1 MFQVQGRQYF
11 CPKLFQQHYNIP
23 LLTKIG
29 SCDFNSQPKKKDNYF
44 HGPFLE
50 KLLKYCKTTE
60 SVVKKMLDLI
70 FFHPRNYAL
79 NYTFPNNPMVCFALT
94 PCIGSEV
101 YRKNVFFSIKQT
113 LKHVTWE

>member
-50 KLLKYCKTTE
+50 KLFKYCKTTE
-60 SVVKKMLDLI
+60 SVVKKMLDLM

-79 NYTFPNNPMVCFALT
+79 NYTFPTILW
-94 PCIGSEV
+94 
-101 YRKNVFFSIKQT
+101 SI
-113 LKHVTWE
+113 LHFHHV

>member
-29 SCDFNSQPKKKDNYF
+29 SCDFNSQPKIKKDNYF

-50 KLLKYCKTTE
+50 KLFKYCKTTE
-60 SVVKKMLDLI
+60 SVVKKNVGS
-70 FFHPRNYAL
+70 HV
-79 NYTFPNNPMVCFALT
+79 FPPQKLCT
-94 PCIGSEV
+94 
-101 YRKNVFFSIKQT
+101 
-113 LKHVTWE
+113 

>member
-1 MFQVQGRQYF
+1 MF
-11 CPKLFQQHYNIP
+11 
-23 LLTKIG
+23 
-29 SCDFNSQPKKKDNYF
+29 
-44 HGPFLE
+44 
-50 KLLKYCKTTE
+50 KYCKTTE